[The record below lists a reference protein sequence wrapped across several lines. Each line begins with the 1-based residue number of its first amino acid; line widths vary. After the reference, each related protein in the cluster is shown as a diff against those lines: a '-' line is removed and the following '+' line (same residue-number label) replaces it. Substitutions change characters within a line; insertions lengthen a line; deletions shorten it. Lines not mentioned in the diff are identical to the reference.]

1 MFEHYQVG
9 KQVPPNFLKS
19 IESSNEERNFL
30 SFNEHGLTACIILNN
45 ITKDELKEFQGNLT
59 VIYKDLEVPFLV
71 LKYKNSSFEFPIFSN
86 ESLSVSNKL
95 TIMVIE
101 LNGFILKHNRMLGLE
116 MELVN
121 ALVEGVNF
129 TRALTKEQVQSI
141 ISNQIYPNNTAED
154 MCKGGIRQVFR
165 R

>member
-1 MFEHYQVG
+1 MF
-9 KQVPPNFLKS
+9 
-19 IESSNEERNFL
+19 
-30 SFNEHGLTACIILNN
+30 
-45 ITKDELKEFQGNLT
+45 
-59 VIYKDLEVPFLV
+59 
-71 LKYKNSSFEFPIFSN
+71 
-86 ESLSVSNKL
+86 
-95 TIMVIE
+95 IE

-121 ALVEGVNF
+121 ALVDGVNF
-129 TRALTKEQVQSI
+129 TNTLTKEQAQYI

>member
-45 ITKDELKEFQGNLT
+45 ITKDELKEYQGNLT
-59 VIYKDLEVPFLV
+59 VIYKDLEMPFLV
-71 LKYKNSSFEFPIFSN
+71 IKFKDSSFEFPIFSN
-86 ESLSVSNKL
+86 DSLTVSNKL
-95 TIMVIE
+95 TIMFIE

-129 TRALTKEQVQSI
+129 TNTLTKEQAQSI
-141 ISNQIYPNNTAED
+141 ISNQIYPNYTAED
-154 MCKGGIRQVFR
+154 MYKGGIRQVFR
-165 R
+165 K

>member
-19 IESSNEERNFL
+19 IENSKTERNFL
-30 SFNEHGLTACIILNN
+30 SFNEHGLTACVILNN
-45 ITKDELKEFQGNLT
+45 ITKNELKEFQGNLT
-59 VIYKDLEVPFLV
+59 VIFKDLEIPFLV
-71 LKYKNSSFEFPIFSN
+71 LKFKDSSFEFPIFSN

-95 TIMVIE
+95 TIMFIE

-121 ALVEGVNF
+121 ALVDGVNF
-129 TRALTKEQVQSI
+129 TNTLTKEQAQYI

>member
-9 KQVPPNFLKS
+9 KQVPPTFLKS
-19 IESSNEERNFL
+19 IENSKVERNFL

-45 ITKDELKEFQGNLT
+45 ITKEELKEYQGNLT

-71 LKYKNSSFEFPIFSN
+71 LKFKNSSFEFPIFVN
-86 ESLSVSNKL
+86 ESLTVSNKL
-95 TIMVIE
+95 TIMFIE

-116 MELVN
+116 MQLVN

-129 TRALTKEQVQSI
+129 TNTLTKEQAQSI
-141 ISNQIYPNNTAED
+141 ISNQIYPKYTAED

>member
-9 KQVPPNFLKS
+9 KQVPPNFLKN

-45 ITKDELKEFQGNLT
+45 ITKEELKEYQGNLT
-59 VIYKDLEVPFLV
+59 VIYKDLALPFLV
-71 LKYKNSSFEFPIFSN
+71 LKFKDSSFEFPIFPN
-86 ESLSVSNKL
+86 KALSVSNKL
-95 TIMVIE
+95 TIMFIE

-129 TRALTKEQVQSI
+129 TNTLTKEQAQSI
-141 ISNQIYPNNTAED
+141 VSNQIYPNYTAED